1 MLLILKSFNRFIHP
15 MDKLRKISVSL
26 LSVSSIIGI
35 VRGYRIAMYPT
46 ESSVLF
52 PYPEELINTSVFSNH
67 SILGWIVF
75 FFVGIFSIIAMAA
88 TIGKIHNY
96 AYLIIVEG
104 IFASFLTLTHMLVV
118 GFSFVHLLIFP
129 LSLAFIVVGI
139 QQTPKEF

>member
-1 MLLILKSFNRFIHP
+1 MPLILKSFNRFIHP

-35 VRGYRIAMYPT
+35 VRGYRMALYPM

-75 FFVGIFSIIAMAA
+75 IFVGIFSIIAIAG
-88 TIGKIHNY
+88 TIRKIHNY
-96 AYLIIVEG
+96 AYMIIVEG
-104 IFASFLTLTHMLVV
+104 IFSSFLTLTHMLVV

-129 LSLAFIVVGI
+129 LCIIFIVIGI
-139 QQTPKEF
+139 LQTPKEF

>member
-1 MLLILKSFNRFIHP
+1 

-26 LSVSSIIGI
+26 LSVSGIIGI
-35 VRGYRIAMYPT
+35 VRGYRIVMYPM
-46 ESSVLF
+46 ENSVLF

-75 FFVGIFSIIAMAA
+75 FFVGVFSIVAMAG
-88 TIGKIHNY
+88 TIRKIHNY

-129 LSLAFIVVGI
+129 LSLAFIVAGI